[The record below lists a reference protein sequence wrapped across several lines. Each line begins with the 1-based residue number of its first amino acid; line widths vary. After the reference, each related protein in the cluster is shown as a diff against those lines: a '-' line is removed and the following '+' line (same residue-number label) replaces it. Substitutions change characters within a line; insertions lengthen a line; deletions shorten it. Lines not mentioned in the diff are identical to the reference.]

1 MIFNDFSIKFYDFDK
16 QDSNGAASRRRALYY
31 ELINVLRRNEAENEL
46 EPGYGLGLGI
56 GRNYILLKGARVRA
70 RIRARTRA
78 QIQVHDI
85 SFQNV

>member
-1 MIFNDFSIKFYDFDK
+1 MIFRSIFMIFRK
-16 QDSNGAASRRRALYY
+16 QESDGAASRRRALYY

-46 EPGYGLGLGI
+46 EPGHGLGLGI
-56 GRNYILLKGARVRA
+56 GINDILVKGARVRA